1 MLSIKYYILLHGAA
15 SNSHVEW
22 VVDCKVYYFNGVP
35 R

>member
-1 MLSIKYYILLHGAA
+1 MLSIKYYKLLHGA
-15 SNSHVEW
+15 SNSHAEW